1 MKKKMTQREKAERAA
16 AKKRLQADGILPPD
30 KSRLNYKK
38 FCAEARALWHDKQ
51 ACPDMAYIMSALTI
65 VLGDIRPNAQ
75 TVGAAKVVLIAREYQ
90 RFEAEKRD
98 AGESHYKI
106 SELFDRIKPI
116 LEA

>member
-30 KSRLNYKK
+30 KPRLKYKK
-38 FCAEARALWHDKQ
+38 FCAEARALWHDTE
-51 ACPDMAYIMSALTI
+51 ACPDLIYVSMALTI